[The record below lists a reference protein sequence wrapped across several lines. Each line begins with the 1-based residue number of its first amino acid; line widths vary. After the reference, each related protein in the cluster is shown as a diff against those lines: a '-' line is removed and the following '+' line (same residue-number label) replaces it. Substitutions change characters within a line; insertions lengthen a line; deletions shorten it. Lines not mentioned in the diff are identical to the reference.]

1 MQHAACNLEHF
12 LEGLPYF
19 HLIKG
24 IPLRSERWISDRQ
37 EKVMSPFIK
46 EGTFFAEAK
55 QTDQEQIP
63 MSRVVTDIPVP
74 ANYYCEQAPGP
85 LNLSTCLVHQ

>member
-1 MQHAACNLEHF
+1 
-12 LEGLPYF
+12 
-19 HLIKG
+19 
-24 IPLRSERWISDRQ
+24 
-37 EKVMSPFIK
+37 MSPFIK